1 MSAHN
6 KIRLAD
12 IAAEMGVSTVT
23 VSKALADKDG
33 VSEELRERIKQK
45 AIDLGYRF
53 KTGGKLRKVGS
64 TGNIGV
70 LIPSRFFGKNSSFY
84 WILYN
89 DVALSL
95 LQHDYYCIME
105 ILSPEDEAAN
115 KMPRMVQE
123 HKVDG
128 LIILGQLNEK
138 YIDSFTE
145 QYSQFVLLDFYNGH
159 KNYDSVTTDNF
170 YCMYMMTLYLI
181 KMGHRKIRF
190 IGTFK
195 ATTSIQDRFMGYLKA
210 MMENDLE
217 TNKTDILDD
226 RDEEGN
232 LLTIDLPKDMPTAF
246 VCNNDEAAARVIREL
261 REEGYSV
268 PNDISV
274 VGFDNY
280 LRMPIPELGITTV
293 EVDTLSMART
303 AVDLILKKLT
313 KRPYNK
319 GRNSIGGKIILK
331 DTVKDIS
338 GSDAT

>member
-6 KIRLAD
+6 KVRLAD
-12 IAAEMGVSTVT
+12 IAEKMGVSTVT

-33 VSEELRERIKQK
+33 VSEELRERIKQM

-53 KTGGKLRKVGS
+53 KTAGKMRKAGA

-84 WILYN
+84 WVLYN

-105 ILSPEDEAAN
+105 ILSPEDESAN
-115 KMPRMVQE
+115 RMPRMIQD

-128 LIILGQLNEK
+128 VVILGQLSEP
-138 YIDSFTE
+138 YLEFFSQ
-145 QYSQFVLLDFYNGH
+145 QYSNFVLLDFYNGNH
-159 KNYDSVTTDNF
+159 NFDSVTTDNF

-181 KMGHRKIRF
+181 KMGHKKIGF
-190 IGTFK
+190 VGTFK
-195 ATTSIQDRFMGYLKA
+195 STTSIQDRYMGYVKA
-210 MMENDLE
+210 MMEHDLE
-217 TNKTDILDD
+217 VAKNDVIDD
-226 RDEEGN
+226 RDTEGH
-232 LLTIDLPKDMPTAF
+232 LIPLVLPKKLPTAF
-246 VCNNDEAAARVIREL
+246 VCNNDEAAATLIREL
-261 REEGYSV
+261 RKEGHSV
-268 PNDISV
+268 PEDISV

-293 EVDTLSMART
+293 EVDTVGMART
-303 AVDLILKKLT
+303 AVDLMLKKLS

-319 GRNSIGGKIILK
+319 GRNSIGGKLIFK
-331 DTVKDIS
+331 DTVKNLTDVK
-338 GSDAT
+338 

>member
-12 IAAEMGVSTVT
+12 IAEKMGVSTVT

-33 VSEELRERIKQK
+33 VSEELRERIKQS
-45 AIDLGYRF
+45 AIDMGYRF
-53 KTGGKLRKVGS
+53 KSAGKMHKAGS

-84 WILYN
+84 WVLYN

-105 ILSPEDEAAN
+105 ILSPEDESAHR
-115 KMPRMVQE
+115 MPRMIQE
-123 HKVDG
+123 RKVDG
-128 LIILGQLNEK
+128 VIILGQCSEP
-138 YIDSFTE
+138 YIEYFTE
-145 QYSQFVLLDFYNGH
+145 QYANFVLLDFYNGNH
-159 KNYDSVTTDNF
+159 NYDSVTTDNF

-181 KMGHRKIRF
+181 KLGHKKIGF
-190 IGTFK
+190 VGTFK
-195 ATTSIQDRFMGYLKA
+195 STTSIQDRYMGYLKA
-210 MMENDLE
+210 MMEHDLE
-217 TNKTDILDD
+217 VSKSDVIDD
-226 RDEEGN
+226 RDQDGH
-232 LLTIDLPKDMPTAF
+232 LLPLVLPKKLPTAF
-246 VCNNDEAAARVIREL
+246 VCNNDEAAATLIRQL
-261 REEGYSV
+261 RSEGYSV
-268 PNDISV
+268 PEDISV

-293 EVDTLSMART
+293 EVDTVGMART
-303 AVDLILKKLT
+303 AVDLILKKLS

-331 DTVKDIS
+331 DTVKGAS
-338 GSDAT
+338 GSR